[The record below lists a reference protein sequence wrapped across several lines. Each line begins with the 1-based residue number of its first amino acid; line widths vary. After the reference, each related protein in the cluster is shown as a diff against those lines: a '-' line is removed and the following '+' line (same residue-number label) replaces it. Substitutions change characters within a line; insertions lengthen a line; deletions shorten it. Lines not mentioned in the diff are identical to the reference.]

1 MMVGSR
7 AGMRIEGINLPGHFI
22 ARHSGVFFDPFHA
35 GRILKLPDVKQL
47 LVRQNIE
54 FKESHLLPATPR
66 QFLLR
71 MLANLLYVY
80 DLDEEDEKRDRVKEW
95 MDAISYCAV
104 VG

>member
-1 MMVGSR
+1 M
-7 AGMRIEGINLPGHFI
+7 
-22 ARHSGVFFDPFHA
+22 
-35 GRILKLPDVKQL
+35 KQL

-54 FKESHLLPATPR
+54 FKESNLLPATPR

-104 VG
+104 AG